1 MSLANKHILVI
12 AGPSACGKTT
22 LIAEMLNN
30 RRAANN
36 LLAKLGLDHNLS
48 IGKLTLERLVDSNK
62 LNKKSRKNQV
72 DIALV
77 HFDIFSRYRK
87 ARALE
92 FEKVVRSAK
101 SVRLLILYSPFRE
114 WLMRMNQRSNY
125 ILSVRL
131 SPLSVLKGFFC
142 AGSKGFRPSRKAWII
157 VMVSRFSKGLGK
169 KIYKYEYTRW
179 DKYWLKYNNIL
190 PLYFDSCSGKFFEN
204 FPDFD

>member
-12 AGPSACGKTT
+12 AGPSACGKST
-22 LIAEMLNN
+22 LIVEMLNN
-30 RRAANN
+30 RRAANK
-36 LLAKLGLDHNLS
+36 LLTKLDLDHNLS

-72 DIALV
+72 EIALV

-101 SVRLLILYSPFRE
+101 SLRLLILYLPFGE
-114 WLMRMNQRSNY
+114 WLMRMNQRYNY
-125 ILSVRL
+125 ISGVRL

-142 AGSKGFRPSRKAWII
+142 AGCKGFRPSRKAWII
-157 VMVSRFSKGLGK
+157 VMVSRFSKELGR

-179 DKYWLKYNNIL
+179 DKYWFKYTNFL
-190 PLYFDSCSGKFFEN
+190 PLYFDSCSGDFFEN
-204 FPDFD
+204 LPDFD